1 MTDNLNTAGNAQFP
15 DEVLYLAGINKKL
28 QNALNEASE
37 NVGQIDREYMDMKR
51 YMAQNRGEID
61 PHEMFQNELSL
72 KQIDRSGAFAAGVRE
87 KLLKMKDSPYFA
99 RTDFK
104 AEGRGEAAKYYI
116 GRFTFL
122 YDNKPFIFDWRAP
135 VSGLFYDCEPGP
147 AQYEAPAG
155 RIAGQLTRKR
165 QFKIQSGK
173 LEYVL
178 ESAVNIRDD
187 VLQRELSRTSDEKMK
202 SIISTIQKEQNRIIR
217 NENTA
222 VLLIQGV
229 AGSGKTSIAL
239 HRIAFLLYRFKDK
252 LSAGNVAI
260 LSPNRVFGDYISNVL
275 PELGEEPVYEL
286 GFQDIAEIQL
296 ERVIGFEPD
305 KDPLET
311 WDDKWAERVRFK
323 STPDFLSQMEHYL
336 GQMPK
341 NVFHAADCHIGGFTA
356 KADWIQQRFD
366 AYRRHPV
373 KRRLK
378 LTAADIHDKFQSDSI
393 MGDEVPKEGAILK
406 NLEAMLR
413 VKSTLALYR
422 DFYQKTEK
430 PHMLQM
436 PAKNTLEWA
445 DVYPFLYFHAAFEG
459 LKESC
464 GIRHLVID
472 EMQDYTPVQFAVI
485 NLLFACPKTIL
496 GDFSQALN
504 PNLCHTLHDIRQ
516 LYRDA
521 EFVELNKSYR
531 STYEIITFAQ
541 EIGRTDGILPMER
554 HGAVPETV
562 SCGTKEGQID
572 RIKNI
577 IKAFERSESK
587 TLGILLKTNAM
598 AREFHSLLSK
608 ELGIRLISP
617 QSTGFEN
624 GVSVTSIQMSKGLEF
639 DEVVIPDADSD
650 SYQTQHDRRL
660 LYVACTRAMHRLTL
674 LYTGKAS
681 PLLPGNKGFI

>member
-1 MTDNLNTAGNAQFP
+1 MTDKLNTAGNVQFP
-15 DEVLYLAGINKKL
+15 DEVLHLAGINEKL
-28 QNALNEASE
+28 QNALNEAAD

-72 KQIDRSGAFAAGVRE
+72 KQIDRSGAFAAGVHE

-99 RTDFK
+99 RIDFK
-104 AEGRGEAAKYYI
+104 AEGKDEAAKYYI

-122 YDNKPFIFDWRAP
+122 YESRPLIFDWRAP

-147 AQYEAPAG
+147 AEYDAPSG
-155 RIAGQLTRKR
+155 RIAGELTRKR
-165 QFKIQSGK
+165 QFKIQKGK
-173 LEYVL
+173 LEYAL
-178 ESAVNIRDD
+178 ESAVNIQDD
-187 VLQRELSRTSDEKMK
+187 ILQRELSRTSNEKMK

-217 NENTA
+217 NEKTE
-222 VLLIQGV
+222 VLLIQGA

-252 LSAGNVAI
+252 LSARNVAI

-275 PELGEEPVYEL
+275 PELGEEPIYEL

-311 WDDKWAERVRFK
+311 GDDKWAERMRFK
-323 STPDFLSQMEHYL
+323 STLDFLRQVDKYL
-336 GQMPK
+336 GQLPNK
-341 NVFHAADCHIGGFTA
+341 VFVPSDCCIEGFSA
-356 KADWIQQRFD
+356 KSGWIQERFD
-366 AYRRHPV
+366 AYHRHPV

-378 LTAADIHDKFQSDSI
+378 MIAADIHDKFQSDNI
-393 MGDEVPKEGAILK
+393 MGDEVPKQGAILK
-406 NLEAMLR
+406 SLEAMLQ

-422 DFYQKTEK
+422 DFYQTIKK

-436 PAKNTLEWA
+436 PSKNTLEWA

-459 LKESC
+459 LKESR
-464 GIRHLVID
+464 GIRHLLID

-485 NLLFACPKTIL
+485 NLLFPCQKTIL

-504 PNLCHTLHDIRQ
+504 PNLHHTLHDIRQ
-516 LYRDA
+516 VYRKA
-521 EFVELNKSYR
+521 EFIELNRSYR

-541 EIGRTDGILPMER
+541 EVGGERGILPMER
-554 HGAVPETV
+554 HGAVPEII
-562 SCGTKEGQID
+562 SCGTEREQID
-572 RIKNI
+572 RIKSI
-577 IKAFERSESK
+577 IRAFEKSENAS
-587 TLGILLKTNAM
+587 LGILLKTNAM
-598 AREFHSLLSK
+598 VREFYNEFSK
-608 ELGIRLISP
+608 ELDIRLISP
-617 QSTGFEN
+617 QSTAFEN
-624 GVSVTSIQMSKGLEF
+624 GVSITSIQMSKGLEF
-639 DEVVIPDADSD
+639 DEVVIPCSD
-650 SYQTQHDRRL
+650 CETYHTQHDRRL

-674 LYTGKAS
+674 IYMGEAS
-681 PLLPGNKGFI
+681 PLLPPNA

>member
-1 MTDNLNTAGNAQFP
+1 MEGNVPFP
-15 DEVLYLAGINKKL
+15 DEVRHLSEINEKL
-28 QNALNEASE
+28 NSALNDASD
-37 NVGQIDREYMDMKR
+37 NVVQIDREYMDMKR

-72 KQIDRSGAFAAGVRE
+72 KQIDQSGVFAVGVRE

-99 RTDFK
+99 RIDFK
-104 AEGRGEAAKYYI
+104 AAGKSQAAKYYI

-122 YDNKPFIFDWRAP
+122 YENRPLIFDWRAP

-147 AQYEAPAG
+147 TEYEAPSG
-155 RIAGQLTRKR
+155 RIAGELTRKR
-165 QFKIQSGK
+165 QFKIQKGK

-222 VLLIQGV
+222 VLLIQGA

-275 PELGEEPVYEL
+275 PELGEEPIYEL
-286 GFQDIAEIQL
+286 GFQDIAKIQL
-296 ERVIGFEPD
+296 ERGIGFEPD

-323 STPDFLSQMEHYL
+323 STLDFVYQMDHYL

-341 NVFHAADCHIGGFTA
+341 QVFHAADCCIGEFTA
-356 KADWIQQRFD
+356 KAGWIQGRFD
-366 AYRRHPV
+366 AYHRHPV

-378 LTAADIHDKFQSDSI
+378 MTAADIHDKFQADNI
-393 MGDEVPKEGAILK
+393 LGDEVPKQGAILK
-406 NLEAMLR
+406 SLEAMLR

-422 DFYQKTEK
+422 DFYQTIKK
-430 PHMLQM
+430 PYMFQM
-436 PAKNTLEWA
+436 PSKNTLEWA

-459 LKESC
+459 VKEGS

-485 NLLFACPKTIL
+485 NLLFPCQKTIL
-496 GDFSQALN
+496 GDFSQSLN
-504 PNLCHTLHDIRQ
+504 PNLLHTLHDVRQ
-516 LYRDA
+516 LYREA

-541 EIGRTDGILPMER
+541 RIGQKSGILPMER
-554 HGAVPETV
+554 HGAVPEIISCPTV
-562 SCGTKEGQID
+562 KEQID
-572 RIKNI
+572 RIKSI
-577 IKAFERSESK
+577 IRAFEKSENAS
-587 TLGILLKTNAM
+587 LGILLKTNAV
-598 AREFHSLLSK
+598 AREFYNVLSK
-608 ELGIRLISP
+608 EHGIRLISP
-617 QSTGFEN
+617 DSTGFEN

-639 DEVVIPDADSD
+639 DEVVIPGTDRET
-650 SYQTQHDRRL
+650 YYTQHDRRL

-674 LYTGKAS
+674 IYTGGAS
-681 PLLPGNKGFI
+681 PLLPPNK